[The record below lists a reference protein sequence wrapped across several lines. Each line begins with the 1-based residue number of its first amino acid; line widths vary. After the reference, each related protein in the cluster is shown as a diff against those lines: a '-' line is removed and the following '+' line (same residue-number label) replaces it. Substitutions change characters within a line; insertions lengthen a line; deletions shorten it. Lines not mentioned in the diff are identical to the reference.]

1 MKLPGEQKWRLGC
14 CSRLL
19 DRRLYEVQVDGQSF
33 HRNHHQLHSTLEPSP
48 VPSSNNEEP
57 HQTENESRSPH
68 QTENESRS
76 SFCQS
81 LYQTSAKP
89 HRLLGFRRMT
99 HCSPHTLSQ
108 TAQIQSQF
116 SYVNA
121 LGELDIPQPGS
132 RIMTYVEHSNI
143 DLSLPLS
150 YSIIIICCC
159 CCCQCCNGKG
169 CGVTCVAIV
178 M

>member
-1 MKLPGEQKWRLGC
+1 MKVGEAIRMKLPGEQKWRLGC
-14 CSRLL
+14 CSPLL

-76 SFCQS
+76 PFCQS

-108 TAQIQSQF
+108 TAQIQCQF
-116 SYVNA
+116 SYLNA

-132 RIMTYVEHSNI
+132 RIMTYVEH
-143 DLSLPLS
+143 
-150 YSIIIICCC
+150 
-159 CCCQCCNGKG
+159 
-169 CGVTCVAIV
+169 
-178 M
+178 